1 MRRMM
6 RRMVEDRSG
15 ERRIQQ
21 GIAYYLLHTQ
31 KSAKPLEIQ
40 MKYCRVFTI
49 NSSTVEWTK
58 GRSKQIK
65 QHGELIPRS

>member
-31 KSAKPLEIQ
+31 EKREA
-40 MKYCRVFTI
+40 FG
-49 NSSTVEWTK
+49 NSNEV
-58 GRSKQIK
+58 
-65 QHGELIPRS
+65 L